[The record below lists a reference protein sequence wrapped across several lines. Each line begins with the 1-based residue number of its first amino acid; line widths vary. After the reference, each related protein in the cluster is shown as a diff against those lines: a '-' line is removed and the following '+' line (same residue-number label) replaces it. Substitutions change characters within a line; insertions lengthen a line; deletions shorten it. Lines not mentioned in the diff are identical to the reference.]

1 MNGSECELKSESRGR
16 RVMRWSLS
24 ILCGVV
30 CLSSIAPAQSKDS
43 HADDPISVVL
53 EPIQFPPRTATFYP
67 VTCTVTNRTKG
78 LWEGSLRLRQ
88 LEELPT
94 DFELI
99 IPDLVVGSD
108 PLEFTITL
116 PPLLPNSLNQQT
128 ELQAHSIDKYGHTEE
143 LPKIQLI
150 SYTSNIRTMTF
161 GVCVPVGAS
170 DIPGDVRPL
179 ITPLQLFDNGAFK
192 AIDNRTVR
200 VSAPT
205 VVSTELSEQPLDYVR
220 FDGLMLTKMS
230 IEQLRPKQCAAI
242 EGWVRAGGTL
252 AVCLPSQMDA
262 EHVEFLNRLIQE
274 NGTKLENDSEKGLIS
289 DRELDEPLISSY
301 GLGQTVLISEKYLQ
315 DRAEDKEE
323 LTRLA
328 REVWRTM
335 PDFEARINSYTTDLS
350 RLSYQLQQQQMLRS
364 GQRLPMSTIVHQGSN
379 APQYDALI
387 FDLLKPKNM
396 GVIPIEL
403 LILSL
408 VAYILLIGPGDY
420 FVLGWFKAR
429 RFTWILFPL
438 VTICF
443 SWGMLRLTNYVMGTN
458 NRISKIRI
466 VDLDQEGKVLRENDL
481 SLLMF
486 STPKRE
492 RIDMGSGYV
501 TRLQSTPTGF
511 DQPGYDSR
519 RWASRRPR
527 YIGRVPSRYTVE
539 IDAEQWNPERYRT
552 VRFTSTDPVPEFPWK
567 KYVESELLKSVS
579 GDMALR
585 EEFQRDL
592 VRAFGDT
599 ASANVFVGGM
609 WRTLT
614 HKTNSG
620 EVGFS
625 ESRALTE
632 FSSMTPKGEFSWLRR
647 VSPQATD
654 SYDDLSLLEAED
666 NRHSVLGIIVH
677 KGEDLVL
684 YRVLIRRVPTVQPRK
699 DIPPGFNVPRE
710 NSQQTT
716 PAEGDEKAAPSGKIP
731 AAGYVD

>member
-1 MNGSECELKSESRGR
+1 
-16 RVMRWSLS
+16 MRWSLS

-30 CLSSIAPAQSKDS
+30 WLCSIAAAQSKDP
-43 HADDPISVVL
+43 HADDPVSVAL

-67 VTCTVTNRTKG
+67 ITCKVTNRTKG

-116 PPLLPNSLNQQT
+116 PPLLPNQLNQQT
-128 ELQAHSIDKYGHTEE
+128 ELQAHSIDKNGHTEE

-161 GVCVPVGAS
+161 GICVPVGAS

-179 ITPLQLFDNGAFK
+179 ITPLQLFENGAFK
-192 AIDNRTVR
+192 ATDNRTVR
-200 VSAPT
+200 VSVPT
-205 VVSTELSEQPLDYVR
+205 VVSTELSEQPLDYIR
-220 FDGLMLTKMS
+220 FDGLMLTKVS

-242 EGWVRAGGTL
+242 EWWVRAGGTL
-252 AVCLPSQMDA
+252 AVCLPSQIDA
-262 EHVEFLNRLIQE
+262 EHVEFLNRLIRE
-274 NGTKLENDSEKGLIS
+274 NGTKLENDPEKGLIS
-289 DRELDEPLISSY
+289 DRDLDEPLISSY
-301 GLGQTVLISEKYLQ
+301 GLGQTALIPEKYLQ
-315 DRAEDKEE
+315 ERADDKEE

-328 REVWRTM
+328 RELWRTM
-335 PDFEARINSYTTDLS
+335 PDFEARIKRYTTDYSQLS
-350 RLSYQLQQQQMLRS
+350 AQLQRQQMLR
-364 GQRLPMSTIVHQGSN
+364 GQRFPGADVLNEVDT
-379 APQYDALI
+379 APQYTALI

-408 VAYILLIGPGDY
+408 VAYIVLIGPGDY

-458 NRISKIRI
+458 NRISRIRI

-492 RIDMGSGYV
+492 RIEMGSGYV
-501 TRLQSTPTGF
+501 TRLRSTPTGF

-519 RWASRRPR
+519 RWANLRPR
-527 YIGRVPSRYTVE
+527 YIGRVPNRYAVE
-539 IDAEQWNPERYRT
+539 IDAEQWNPEQYRT
-552 VRFTSTDPVPEFPWK
+552 VRFTNTDPIPEFPWK

-579 GDMALR
+579 GEMALR

-599 ASANVFVGGM
+599 ASAMVFIGGM

-614 HKTNSG
+614 SDSKPGDSRYMA
-620 EVGFS
+620 
-625 ESRALTE
+625 SRALMD
-632 FSSMTPKGEFSWLRR
+632 FSSMTPRGEFSWLSR

-654 SYDDLSLLEAED
+654 SFDDLALLEAED
-666 NRHSVLGIIVH
+666 HRHSVLGIIVH

-684 YRVLIRRVPTVQPRK
+684 YRVLIRREPTVQPRK
-699 DIPPGFNVPRE
+699 EIRPGFDLPEE
-710 NSQQTT
+710 NPQLAT
-716 PAEGDEKAAPSGKIP
+716 PAQGDEKAAPTGQNP
-731 AAGYVD
+731 ADVKVD